1 MEDFFETS
9 RYFGKQEKI
18 KTNLSILD
26 TAGQE
31 DYSSLLPQQMQD
43 AEGFM
48 LVYSVID
55 KKSFDRVQQLQK
67 KILQTKEKVKDIPVI
82 LVGNKID
89 LKEKRQISTEE
100 GQKLAKAFG
109 CQFIET
115 SARSRTNVDEAFEL
129 LALEVRKWKQG
140 GSNTSKDKKDC
151 ILQ

>member
-9 RYFGKQEKI
+9 RYFGKQDKI

-109 CQFIET
+109 CQFIES
-115 SARSRTNVDEAFEL
+115 SAKSRTNVDEAFEL
-129 LALEVRKWKQG
+129 LALEVRKWKSKG
-140 GSNTSKDKKDC
+140 GTTSKDKKDC